1 MYTKPARQL
10 IALAVTVAILACS
23 SLGQTPLAPLDEA
36 KVVELSTDIH
46 VTDVFGDDAVGF
58 DQDGD
63 LWLMNTRTGDS
74 HQLTDDGHRKRGAV
88 LSADHVAWTGQHRR
102 IPLPGY
108 SGSIFSR
115 DVFVRNRNTGE
126 ERRITGA
133 PASRHGLHI
142 SGARLV

>member
-10 IALAVTVAILACS
+10 IALAVTVAILACGN
-23 SLGQTPLAPLDEA
+23 LGQTPLAPLDEA

-58 DQDGD
+58 DQDGE
-63 LWLMNTRTGDS
+63 LWLVNIRTGDS
-74 HQLTDDGHRKRGAV
+74 RQLTDDGHPKWGAA
-88 LSADHVAWTGQHRR
+88 LSAYHVAWTDQRR
-102 IPLPGY
+102 MIQLPGY
-108 SGSIFSR
+108 SAPIFSE